1 MLDCDA
7 AMSKVYV
14 SNASNLVTPITTNYK
29 HIICIHVSRA
39 KKIANAAAGGFGKP
53 VGVLTAEAVD
63 FTQIQNMGGL
73 SRSGRVL
80 TEQSRKGGR
89 NNESIICVNPVST
102 IQFLFWS

>member
-1 MLDCDA
+1 MLQCQKC
-7 AMSKVYV
+7 MCLMLQILLHQS
-14 SNASNLVTPITTNYK
+14 PQITK